1 MQYLETGFLTF
12 GHEAEVY
19 HPNYIDSNDY
29 VLVNRL
35 GALPELSGCQVK
47 RDGTGGIRAEV
58 VFPPMADCE
67 FTWQKYKEV
76 FSAMKSMGC
85 QVNLSPAIR
94 AQRDMRRN
102 SRNRAGG
109 HVHIG
114 THKVMGISK
123 EEFSIWSWNNFFSTG
138 SNEHAH
144 DTAMP
149 FELIKDVIYRYANN
163 QRFVDSMLPSF
174 RRRGEN
180 SMINSIEDYSTS
192 IRGASD
198 RDDLASQFRG
208 ALKYHTVNV
217 YPWTHNMGTVE
228 FRQHHATLN
237 MTKIRNWVRVLI
249 NMFHYSDSERLSY
262 AGGSTIVHRFT
273 PSDNPFRART
283 LKHTIWNCINTE
295 GGMPS
300 RDIMRICGVSYD
312 NLRPRITE
320 IRNHFQSDD
329 IIRTITQQE
338 YGNRY
343 GTSGGRYDLNG
354 YELNRQ
360 YTERDAQTS
369 NQISVNYDIDDS
381 ILAGMA
387 PDRIE
392 YWNQMIID
400 RR

>member
-19 HPNYIDSNDY
+19 HPNYTNSDDY

-76 FSAMKSMGC
+76 FAVMKSMGC

-114 THKVMGISK
+114 THKVMGISR

-163 QRFVDSMLPSF
+163 QRFIDSMLPSF

-192 IRGASD
+192 IRGALD
-198 RDDLASQFRG
+198 RDDLASCFRG
-208 ALKYHTVNV
+208 SLKYHTVNV

-249 NMFHYSDSERLSY
+249 NMFHYSDSERLGY
-262 AGGSTIVHRFT
+262 AGTATIVHRYT
-273 PSDNPFRART
+273 PSENPFRART